1 MDVGTIKMTD
11 SGRDLKL
18 SPEGL
23 KQSYDFCKSVAS
35 NEARN
40 FYWSFLLLPKAR
52 RQSMCALYAFMR
64 HTDDLADEPRPASDR
79 SLALDHWQMQLNHFL
94 DGNPIENSAWEGFPA
109 LVETVRIH
117 QIPRKYLIAVIDGMR
132 MDLNSV
138 RIQTE
143 SDFDHYCWH
152 VASVVGLCCLHIWGF
167 ESNDGQAEVLAEK
180 LGIAFQRTNI
190 LRDIAEDYSNNR
202 IYLPASL
209 MHKYGIEMHEFG
221 LPTSTESLKNLV
233 KDQVAIARSEYQSAG
248 ELQSMVSSE
257 GRPMLRAISRI
268 YEAVLNQVEYQKY
281 DVLVDRARV
290 PKWRKIAIMTFAM
303 FG

>member
-1 MDVGTIKMTD
+1 MDVGTIKMTN
-11 SGRDLKL
+11 SGRDLKI
-18 SPEGL
+18 SPERL
-23 KQSYDFCKSVAS
+23 QQSYDFCKSVAS

-40 FYWSFLLLPKAR
+40 FYWSFRLLPKAR

-64 HTDDLADEPRPASDR
+64 YTDDLADEPRPAADR
-79 SLALDHWQMQLNHFL
+79 SLALDRWQIQLNQFL

-117 QIPRKYLIAVIDGMR
+117 NIPRKYLIAVIDGMR

-143 SDFDHYCWH
+143 SEFDRYCWH

-167 ESNDGQAEVLAEK
+167 ESNDGQAELLAEK

-209 MHKYGIEMHEFG
+209 MQKYGVEMHELG

-248 ELQSMVSSE
+248 ELQSLVSSE

-268 YEAVLNQVEYQKY
+268 YESVLNQVQYQKY